1 MAPAAVGAVRAGRQD
16 DAAGRRG
23 RDRRAHGRDRP
34 LARHARRGDPARPL
48 GRRARCGA
56 VAGPDRLRERLPHAD
71 VVVLTAPLTRETR
84 GLIGEA
90 ELRAMR
96 PSAYLINIGR
106 GGTVDEPA
114 LVRALREGWIAG
126 AALDVFAQE
135 PLPEDSPLWE
145 MEQVIIT
152 GHYAG
157 MTPRYNE
164 RAMAILLDN
173 LRRYRAGEE
182 LRNVVDKQAGY

>member
-1 MAPAAVGAVRAGRQD
+1 MASLVKSFRVLSDPTRLRLLRLLRDEELTVAELQEILGMGQSRISASLALVKRAGLVT
-16 DAAGRRG
+16 
-23 RDRRAHGRDRP
+23 DRRVGKNIFY
-34 LARHARRGDPARPL
+34 
-48 GRRARCGA
+48 RA
-56 VAGPDRLRERLPHAD
+56 
-71 VVVLTAPLTRETR
+71 T
-84 GLIGEA
+84 
-90 ELRAMR
+90 
-96 PSAYLINIGR
+96 
-106 GGTVDEPA
+106 
-114 LVRALREGWIAG
+114 
-126 AALDVFAQE
+126 
-135 PLPEDSPLWE
+135 LPEDSPLWE